1 MVESVLI
8 TIMVMCGILT
18 IISLIMINSE
28 NKVSNT
34 SINNLVI
41 PKNQYVALVIEW
53 CHNNLKNHNTKKPT
67 VTVKYHQNKKVHGTY
82 NPSTHEIIVYI
93 NTHTTIRELTNT
105 VVHEYIHA
113 RQMNRSFDR
122 LYKEQNNTVG
132 YLKNLYEVESR
143 IISSKNEKKCIKD
156 ITSIYK
162 VLK

>member
-1 MVESVLI
+1 M

-18 IISLIMINSE
+18 IISLYMIHHEGN
-28 NKVSNT
+28 VLNT

-82 NPSTHEIIVYI
+82 NPSTHEIIVYV
-93 NTHTTIRELTNT
+93 NNHPTIRELTNT
-105 VVHEYIHA
+105 VIHEYIHA
-113 RQMNRSFDR
+113 RQKNRSFDR
-122 LYKEQNNTVG
+122 LYKEQNKTVG

-143 IISSKNEKKCIKD
+143 VISGKNEEKCVRD
-156 ITSIYK
+156 ITSKYK
-162 VLK
+162 VLQR